1 MLFIDEGYMILLFIC
16 LYVIC
21 YRGGSNSFCKY
32 GNYYK
37 YLNIG
42 CWLVNFVFLLF
53 MELKVL
59 IDDVYV
65 I

>member
-21 YRGGSNSFCKY
+21 YRGESNSFFKY

-37 YLNIG
+37 YLKIG
-42 CWLVNFVFLLF
+42 CKLVNFVFLMF

-59 IDDVYV
+59 IDDFNVK
-65 I
+65 